1 MLASGCDGRLLLGL
15 SNGVLSLRHH
25 QLLWA
30 ALIAVGALP
39 VRDARSGA
47 PSAASSYRM
56 ITQYPIGGNDTGYDY
71 LRLDAATRRVF
82 VAHANRVEVLNIDTG
97 QKLGEITGM
106 HGVHGIELIPELGKG
121 YTSNGLDRT
130 VTVFDP
136 RTLQFRKL
144 IRYTGVKPDAIQY
157 DPDSRRLFVVN
168 GGASGDVTII
178 DPSND
183 AIVDTVDL
191 GGSKLEQIAFDG
203 RGRAFVNDE
212 GKSVIHVFD
221 THGLK
226 AVAKWSL
233 GACEEPTG
241 MAIDRVHHRVFA
253 ACGNEKLAVL
263 DSDDGHVVAT
273 PAIGRDPDGAL
284 FDAKTQRIFTSNKEG
299 TLSVLREVSPD
310 RYQTVQT
317 LTTQPGARTLAMDE
331 NTGRIYLPT
340 ARTGAAPAGGGAA
353 PILPQTFTL
362 LVVGP

>member
-1 MLASGCDGRLLLGL
+1 MRTFMLVSGCDGRLLLGL

-25 QLLWA
+25 QLLWV
-30 ALIAVGALP
+30 ALIAIGALP

-56 ITQYPIGGNDTGYDY
+56 ITQYPIGGNDKGYDY
-71 LRLDAATRRVF
+71 LPGD
-82 VAHANRVEVLNIDTG
+82 
-97 QKLGEITGM
+97 ITGM
-106 HGVHGIELIPELGKG
+106 HGVPGIELIPELGKG

-130 VTVFDP
+130 VTVFEP
-136 RTLQFRKL
+136 RTLQVRKV

-168 GGASGDVTII
+168 GGASGDVTVI

-183 AIVDTVDL
+183 AILDTVDL

-221 THGLK
+221 THSMK
-226 AVAKWSL
+226 PVAKWSL
-233 GACEEPTG
+233 GPCEEPTG
-241 MAIDRVHHRVFA
+241 MAVDQAHHRVFA

-273 PAIGRDPDGAL
+273 PAIGHDPDGAV
-284 FDAKTQRIFTSNKEG
+284 FDAKTQQIFTSNKEG

-310 RYQTVQT
+310 RYETLQT
-317 LTTQPGARTLAMDE
+317 LRTQPGARTLAMDE

-353 PILPQTFTL
+353 PILPQTFSL

>member
-1 MLASGCDGRLLLGL
+1 MPRAGC
-15 SNGVLSLRHH
+15 
-25 QLLWA
+25 
-30 ALIAVGALP
+30 
-39 VRDARSGA
+39 
-47 PSAASSYRM
+47 SSR
-56 ITQYPIGGNDTGYDY
+56 
-71 LRLDAATRRVF
+71 
-82 VAHANRVEVLNIDTG
+82 HANRVEVLNIDTG

-130 VTVFDP
+130 VTVFESS
-136 RTLQFRKL
+136 TLQFRKL

-233 GACEEPTG
+233 GACEEPDRHGNRSGASPCVRRLRQREARGTG
-241 MAIDRVHHRVFA
+241 LRRRPPGRAARDRPRPGWGGVRCEDA
-253 ACGNEKLAVL
+253 ADLHFEQG
-263 DSDDGHVVAT
+263 S
-273 PAIGRDPDGAL
+273 
-284 FDAKTQRIFTSNKEG
+284 

-310 RYQTVQT
+310 RYQTLQT

-340 ARTGAAPAGGGAA
+340 ARTGTAPAGGGAA
-353 PILPQTFTL
+353 AILPQTFTL